1 MSMAVLAKHSQSN
14 HFTSL
19 VCSFNPVLVA
29 IKQLSAK
36 LPVNITF
43 EQGK

>member
-1 MSMAVLAKHSQSN
+1 MPMAVLAKSSQSY

-19 VCSFNPVLVA
+19 VCSFNPVLIA
-29 IKQLSAK
+29 IKPLSAK